1 MPEERDYDL
10 AIYKVPRKDK
20 DGRDIT
26 GDKIGPGGRHRG
38 NGTYSGVAYD
48 PELLDE
54 DAERRLSGPVRYE
67 DLSPVGQIIVD
78 GFEIAF
84 TRLMDYAS
92 ERILVGFDNWLSSRQ
107 RKKEQA
113 QQAKIKAA
121 SKKERIPITKTERI
135 LQEEKATK
143 STSIPMEATTIILPG
158 EYDFSYEQ
166 YSTNMTSEE
175 AQKELL
181 DAFILYVLA
190 VKKINKVAHANVIN
204 SVGSITDGKSV
215 IDKISASVVI
225 EKINAILAHNPNL
238 LEECQALALSCIL
251 GRTLIEGEKFIPI
264 NRDELQ
270 QGLLP

>member
-1 MPEERDYDL
+1 M
-10 AIYKVPRKDK
+10 
-20 DGRDIT
+20 
-26 GDKIGPGGRHRG
+26 
-38 NGTYSGVAYD
+38 
-48 PELLDE
+48 
-54 DAERRLSGPVRYE
+54 
-67 DLSPVGQIIVD
+67 
-78 GFEIAF
+78 
-84 TRLMDYAS
+84 
-92 ERILVGFDNWLSSRQ
+92 
-107 RKKEQA
+107 
-113 QQAKIKAA
+113 
-121 SKKERIPITKTERI
+121 
-135 LQEEKATK
+135 EKATK

-158 EYDFSYEQ
+158 EFDFAYEQ

-238 LEECQALALSCIL
+238 LEEWQALALSCIL

>member
-54 DAERRLSGPVRYE
+54 NAERRLSGPVRYE

-78 GFEIAF
+78 GFEVAF

-107 RKKEQA
+107 RKKEQV

-121 SKKERIPITKTERI
+121 SKSEHLTITKAERI
-135 LQEEKATK
+135 LQKGKATK
-143 STSIPMEATTIILPG
+143 STPMPMEATTIILPS
-158 EYDFSYEQ
+158 EFDFAYEQ

-190 VKKINKVAHANVIN
+190 IKKINKVAHANVIN
-204 SVGSITDGKSV
+204 SAGNVTDGKSV

-225 EKINAILAHNPNL
+225 EKINAILTHNSNL
-238 LEECQALALSCIL
+238 LEEWQALALSSIL
-251 GRTLIEGEKFIPI
+251 GRTLIEEEKFIPI

>member
-158 EYDFSYEQ
+158 EFDFAYEQ

-190 VKKINKVAHANVIN
+190 VKKINKGAHANVIT

-238 LEECQALALSCIL
+238 LEEWQALALSCIL